1 MKDLAKVANWIGIH
15 HAMTD
20 PVWTIGKESRTR
32 KPKKSKRNPAGKGK
46 NAKKFGR
53 RKK

>member
-1 MKDLAKVANWIGIH
+1 MKDLAKVANWIGSH
-15 HAMTD
+15 PAMTD
-20 PVWTIGKESRTR
+20 PAWTVGKESRTR